1 MRHSSEIDMCSG
13 PLVGSLLRFSLPLM
27 ASGILQLLFNAADII
42 VLGQFA
48 SSSAMAAVGATSS
61 LNSLMVN
68 LFLGLSIGCSV
79 VMAHSYGAQDW
90 RRVQDTVHT
99 AILLA
104 LFCGAALI
112 LLGLPLL
119 PVLLGWMDTPA
130 DLMDQSVLYMRIVF
144 LGMPAMMAYDFG
156 AGILRAIGDTRRPLF
171 FLTAA
176 GITNACLN
184 VFFVLVFHMDVAG
197 VALATSI
204 SQYLSAGLILRCLA
218 RPGTRYQLHP
228 RQLRLHKATLLQIL
242 RVGLPAGIQ
251 SVVFSVSNVLIQSS
265 INSFGTLA
273 VAGST
278 AAANIENFVYTAMES
293 VYQAALN
300 FTSQNIG
307 AGKKERVPLIL
318 RDCLLLVA
326 VIGAIL
332 GGPGGAVRAAAA
344 VHLHLGSP
352 GAALWHRPHPCGL
365 PDLSAVRPDGRG
377 LRGGAGNGRRRHPH
391 GGLPDRGLRAAHRL
405 DLHGV
410 RVDAQPVRA
419 VPVLSR
425 HLDRHLY
432 HAYGVLCLVLPP
444 AAPVRRGHP
453 AHGVN
458 STKGPPFG
466 AALFIRTL
474 PAPGRA

>member
-332 GGPGGAVRAAAA
+332 GGLAVLFGRQLLSIYTSDPQVLPYGIDRIHVVCLTYLLCGLMDVACGVVRGMGAAVTPTVVSLTGACGLRIVWIFTVFGSMHSLFVLYLSYPVTWIVTFTMHMVCFVWFYRRLRRSGAVT
-344 VHLHLGSP
+344 LHT
-352 GAALWHRPHPCGL
+352 A
-365 PDLSAVRPDGRG
+365 
-377 LRGGAGNGRRRHPH
+377 
-391 GGLPDRGLRAAHRL
+391 
-405 DLHGV
+405 
-410 RVDAQPVRA
+410 
-419 VPVLSR
+419 
-425 HLDRHLY
+425 
-432 HAYGVLCLVLPP
+432 
-444 AAPVRRGHP
+444 
-453 AHGVN
+453 
-458 STKGPPFG
+458 
-466 AALFIRTL
+466 
-474 PAPGRA
+474 

>member
-13 PLVGSLLRFSLPLM
+13 PLVGNLLRFSLPLM

-278 AAANIENFVYTAMES
+278 AAANIENFVYTAMQS

-307 AGKKERVPLIL
+307 AGQKERVPLIL

-326 VIGAIL
+326 VIGAVL
-332 GGPGGAVRAAAA
+332 GGLAVLFGRQLLSIYTSDPQVLPYGIDRIHVVCLTYLLCGLMDVACGVVRGMGAAVTPTVVSLTGACGLRIVWIFTVFGSMHSLFVLYLSYPVTWIVTFTMHMVCFVWFYRRLRRSGAVT
-344 VHLHLGSP
+344 LHT
-352 GAALWHRPHPCGL
+352 A
-365 PDLSAVRPDGRG
+365 
-377 LRGGAGNGRRRHPH
+377 
-391 GGLPDRGLRAAHRL
+391 
-405 DLHGV
+405 
-410 RVDAQPVRA
+410 
-419 VPVLSR
+419 
-425 HLDRHLY
+425 
-432 HAYGVLCLVLPP
+432 
-444 AAPVRRGHP
+444 
-453 AHGVN
+453 
-458 STKGPPFG
+458 
-466 AALFIRTL
+466 
-474 PAPGRA
+474 

>member
-13 PLVGSLLRFSLPLM
+13 PLVGNLLRFSLPLM

-307 AGKKERVPLIL
+307 AGQKERVPLIL

-332 GGPGGAVRAAAA
+332 GGLAVLFGRQLLSIYTSDPQVLPYGIDRIHVVCLTYLLCGLMDVACGVVRGMGAA
-344 VHLHLGSP
+344 VTPTVVSLTGACGLRIVWIFTVFGSMHSLFVLYLSYP
-352 GAALWHRPHPCGL
+352 VTWIVTFTMHMVCFVWFYRRLRRSGAAT
-365 PDLSAVRPDGRG
+365 
-377 LRGGAGNGRRRHPH
+377 
-391 GGLPDRGLRAAHRL
+391 
-405 DLHGV
+405 LHT
-410 RVDAQPVRA
+410 A
-419 VPVLSR
+419 
-425 HLDRHLY
+425 
-432 HAYGVLCLVLPP
+432 
-444 AAPVRRGHP
+444 
-453 AHGVN
+453 
-458 STKGPPFG
+458 
-466 AALFIRTL
+466 
-474 PAPGRA
+474 

>member
-13 PLVGSLLRFSLPLM
+13 PLVGNLLRFSLPLM

-332 GGPGGAVRAAAA
+332 GGLAVLFGRQLLSIYTSDPQVLPYGIDRIHVVCLTYLLCGLMDVACGVVRGMGAA
-344 VHLHLGSP
+344 VTPTVVSLT
-352 GAALWHRPHPCGL
+352 GACGL
-365 PDLSAVRPDGRG
+365 RIVWIFTVFGSMHSLFVLYLSYPVTWIVTFTMHMVCFVWFYRR
-377 LRGGAGNGRRRHPH
+377 LRRSGTAT
-391 GGLPDRGLRAAHRL
+391 
-405 DLHGV
+405 LHT
-410 RVDAQPVRA
+410 A
-419 VPVLSR
+419 
-425 HLDRHLY
+425 
-432 HAYGVLCLVLPP
+432 
-444 AAPVRRGHP
+444 
-453 AHGVN
+453 
-458 STKGPPFG
+458 
-466 AALFIRTL
+466 
-474 PAPGRA
+474 

>member
-278 AAANIENFVYTAMES
+278 AAANIENFVYTAMQS

-332 GGPGGAVRAAAA
+332 GGLAVLFGRQLLSIYTSDPQVLPYGIDRIHVVCLTYLLCGLMDVACGVVRGMGAA
-344 VHLHLGSP
+344 VTPTVVSLTGACGLRIVWIFTVFGSMHSLFVLYLSYP
-352 GAALWHRPHPCGL
+352 VTWIVTFTMHMVCFVWFYRRLRRSGAAT
-365 PDLSAVRPDGRG
+365 
-377 LRGGAGNGRRRHPH
+377 
-391 GGLPDRGLRAAHRL
+391 
-405 DLHGV
+405 LHT
-410 RVDAQPVRA
+410 A
-419 VPVLSR
+419 
-425 HLDRHLY
+425 
-432 HAYGVLCLVLPP
+432 
-444 AAPVRRGHP
+444 
-453 AHGVN
+453 
-458 STKGPPFG
+458 
-466 AALFIRTL
+466 
-474 PAPGRA
+474 

>member
-307 AGKKERVPLIL
+307 AGQKERVPLIL

-332 GGPGGAVRAAAA
+332 GGLAVLFGRQLLSIYTSDPQVLPYGIDRIHVVCLTYLLCGLMDVACGVVRGMGAA
-344 VHLHLGSP
+344 VTPTVVSLTGACGLRIVWIFTVFGSMHSLFVLYLSYP
-352 GAALWHRPHPCGL
+352 VTWIVTFTMHMVCFVWFYRRLRRSGAAT
-365 PDLSAVRPDGRG
+365 
-377 LRGGAGNGRRRHPH
+377 
-391 GGLPDRGLRAAHRL
+391 
-405 DLHGV
+405 LHT
-410 RVDAQPVRA
+410 A
-419 VPVLSR
+419 
-425 HLDRHLY
+425 
-432 HAYGVLCLVLPP
+432 
-444 AAPVRRGHP
+444 
-453 AHGVN
+453 
-458 STKGPPFG
+458 
-466 AALFIRTL
+466 
-474 PAPGRA
+474 

>member
-307 AGKKERVPLIL
+307 AGQKERVPLIL

-326 VIGAIL
+326 VIGAVL
-332 GGPGGAVRAAAA
+332 GGLAVLFGRQLLSIYTSDPQVLPYGIDRIHVVCLTYLLCGLMDVACGVVRGMGAA
-344 VHLHLGSP
+344 VTPTVVSLTGACGLRIVWIFTVFGSMHSLFVLYLSYP
-352 GAALWHRPHPCGL
+352 VTWIVTFTMHMVCFVWFYRRLRRSGAAT
-365 PDLSAVRPDGRG
+365 
-377 LRGGAGNGRRRHPH
+377 
-391 GGLPDRGLRAAHRL
+391 
-405 DLHGV
+405 LHT
-410 RVDAQPVRA
+410 A
-419 VPVLSR
+419 
-425 HLDRHLY
+425 
-432 HAYGVLCLVLPP
+432 
-444 AAPVRRGHP
+444 
-453 AHGVN
+453 
-458 STKGPPFG
+458 
-466 AALFIRTL
+466 
-474 PAPGRA
+474 

>member
-13 PLVGSLLRFSLPLM
+13 PLVGNLLRFSLPLM

-332 GGPGGAVRAAAA
+332 GGLAVLFGRQLLSIYTSDPQVLPYGIDRIHVVCLTYLLCGLMDVACGVVRGMGAA
-344 VHLHLGSP
+344 VTPTVVSLTGACGLRIVWIFTVFGSMHSLFVLYLSYP
-352 GAALWHRPHPCGL
+352 VTWIVTFTMHMVCFVWFYRRLRQSGAAT
-365 PDLSAVRPDGRG
+365 
-377 LRGGAGNGRRRHPH
+377 
-391 GGLPDRGLRAAHRL
+391 
-405 DLHGV
+405 LHT
-410 RVDAQPVRA
+410 A
-419 VPVLSR
+419 
-425 HLDRHLY
+425 
-432 HAYGVLCLVLPP
+432 
-444 AAPVRRGHP
+444 
-453 AHGVN
+453 
-458 STKGPPFG
+458 
-466 AALFIRTL
+466 
-474 PAPGRA
+474 

>member
-1 MRHSSEIDMCSG
+1 MCSG
-13 PLVGSLLRFSLPLM
+13 PLVGNLLRFSLPLM

-332 GGPGGAVRAAAA
+332 GGLAVLFGRQLLSIYTSDPQVLPYGIDRIHVVCLTYLLCGLMDVACGVVRGMGAA
-344 VHLHLGSP
+344 VTPTVVSLTGACGLRIVWIFTVFGSMHSLFVLYLSYP
-352 GAALWHRPHPCGL
+352 VTWIVTFTMHMVCFVWFYRRLRRSGAAT
-365 PDLSAVRPDGRG
+365 
-377 LRGGAGNGRRRHPH
+377 
-391 GGLPDRGLRAAHRL
+391 
-405 DLHGV
+405 LHT
-410 RVDAQPVRA
+410 A
-419 VPVLSR
+419 
-425 HLDRHLY
+425 
-432 HAYGVLCLVLPP
+432 
-444 AAPVRRGHP
+444 
-453 AHGVN
+453 
-458 STKGPPFG
+458 
-466 AALFIRTL
+466 
-474 PAPGRA
+474 

>member
-278 AAANIENFVYTAMES
+278 AAANIENFVYTAMQS

-307 AGKKERVPLIL
+307 AGQKERVPLIL

-332 GGPGGAVRAAAA
+332 GGLAVLFGRQLLSIYTSDPQVLPYGIDRIHVVCLTYLLCGLMDVACGVVRGMGAA
-344 VHLHLGSP
+344 VTPTVVSLTGACGLRIVWIFTVFGSMHSLFVLYLSYP
-352 GAALWHRPHPCGL
+352 VTWIVTFTMHMVCFVWFYRRLRRSGAAT
-365 PDLSAVRPDGRG
+365 
-377 LRGGAGNGRRRHPH
+377 
-391 GGLPDRGLRAAHRL
+391 
-405 DLHGV
+405 LHT
-410 RVDAQPVRA
+410 A
-419 VPVLSR
+419 
-425 HLDRHLY
+425 
-432 HAYGVLCLVLPP
+432 
-444 AAPVRRGHP
+444 
-453 AHGVN
+453 
-458 STKGPPFG
+458 
-466 AALFIRTL
+466 
-474 PAPGRA
+474 

>member
-307 AGKKERVPLIL
+307 AGQKERVPLIL

-332 GGPGGAVRAAAA
+332 GGLAVLFGRQLLSIYTSDPQVLPYGIDRIHVVCLTYLLCGLMDVACGVVRGMGAAVTPTVVSLTGACGLRIVWIFTVFGSMHSLFVLYLSYPVTWIVTFTMHMVCFVWFYRRLRRSGAVT
-344 VHLHLGSP
+344 LHT
-352 GAALWHRPHPCGL
+352 A
-365 PDLSAVRPDGRG
+365 
-377 LRGGAGNGRRRHPH
+377 
-391 GGLPDRGLRAAHRL
+391 
-405 DLHGV
+405 
-410 RVDAQPVRA
+410 
-419 VPVLSR
+419 
-425 HLDRHLY
+425 
-432 HAYGVLCLVLPP
+432 
-444 AAPVRRGHP
+444 
-453 AHGVN
+453 
-458 STKGPPFG
+458 
-466 AALFIRTL
+466 
-474 PAPGRA
+474 

>member
-13 PLVGSLLRFSLPLM
+13 PLVGNLLRFSLPLM

-144 LGMPAMMAYDFG
+144 LGMPAMMAYAFG
-156 AGILRAIGDTRRPLF
+156 AGLRGAIGHTRRPLF

-307 AGKKERVPLIL
+307 AGQKERVPLIL

-332 GGPGGAVRAAAA
+332 GGLAVLFGRQLLSIYTSDPQVLPYGIDRIHVVCLTYLLCGLMDVACGVVRGMGAA
-344 VHLHLGSP
+344 VTPTVVSLTGACGLRIVWIFTVFGSMHSLFVLYLSYP
-352 GAALWHRPHPCGL
+352 VTWIVTFTMHMVCFVWFYRRLRRSGAAT
-365 PDLSAVRPDGRG
+365 
-377 LRGGAGNGRRRHPH
+377 
-391 GGLPDRGLRAAHRL
+391 
-405 DLHGV
+405 LHT
-410 RVDAQPVRA
+410 A
-419 VPVLSR
+419 
-425 HLDRHLY
+425 
-432 HAYGVLCLVLPP
+432 
-444 AAPVRRGHP
+444 
-453 AHGVN
+453 
-458 STKGPPFG
+458 
-466 AALFIRTL
+466 
-474 PAPGRA
+474 